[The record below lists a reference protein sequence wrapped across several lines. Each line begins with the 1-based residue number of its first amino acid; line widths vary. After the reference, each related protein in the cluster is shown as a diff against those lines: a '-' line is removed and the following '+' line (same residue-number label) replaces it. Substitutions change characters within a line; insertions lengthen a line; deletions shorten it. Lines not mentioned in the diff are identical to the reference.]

1 MNTPVRQARSA
12 VRRCGKV
19 RHDGDAPDLNLLQ
32 VPWYWRG
39 CAIMADLYDSTDD
52 ARSNECMRGHGSG
65 LNLNRNQFAQPRHLR
80 RVLSFVFLFYA
91 PP

>member
-1 MNTPVRQARSA
+1 
-12 VRRCGKV
+12 
-19 RHDGDAPDLNLLQ
+19 
-32 VPWYWRG
+32 
-39 CAIMADLYDSTDD
+39 MADLYDSTDD